1 LSIVA
6 KIIVQRLLTYVV
18 VGILVHILSNAWSPS
33 IYHLFLTIRSPSTS
47 SSLLNDFSIVR
58 IPSYFTS
65 TEGLKWFGKDLFFLV
80 KHILFF
86 SLTGFLVLETMIY
99 QLLCDRFGRRIVR
112 LLGLN
117 NNPNPNPIVGGE
129 NNDGQSSLQRWI
141 VESQLS
147 INRLVYLMKNALI
160 QHYQHQLIQLQQ
172 QLTSQQEQLQAVGGG
187 DGTRLTEE
195 TAGVTSHRR
204 HHHHRR
210 HRRHQQHSSSSTM
223 EIENMTERLNIA
235 DNDIG
240 KQMSHL
246 YLHLYYPFFYHI
258 VLKGFLLFIVL
269 PTLLF
274 SNLPFSNKFASFAV
288 TKGIESFLLPSSM
301 EQGLTFLFSFHIHW
315 TIMRFAVASFILMMI
330 FPYSIHPFY
339 KSMTLLYNKIKDENY
354 LIGRKLLNLSEKV
367 RFFCFLTYSLFY
379 FLVVSRFQKLLHLK
393 LSPSFCFSL
402 YHGIGDCDCDFF
414 FSFVLIAISLCLIT
428 SS

>member
-1 LSIVA
+1 
-6 KIIVQRLLTYVV
+6 
-18 VGILVHILSNAWSPS
+18 
-33 IYHLFLTIRSPSTS
+33 
-47 SSLLNDFSIVR
+47 LNDFSIVR
-58 IPSYFTS
+58 IPSYFSS
-65 TEGLKWFGKDLFFLV
+65 TEGFKWFGKDILFLL
-80 KHILFF
+80 KHILLF
-86 SLTGFLVLETMIY
+86 SLTGFLVLESMIY
-99 QLLCDRFGRRIVR
+99 QLISDRFGRRIVR

-117 NNPNPNPIVGGE
+117 NNPNPAVVGGGAGGE
-129 NNDGQSSLQRWI
+129 NNDNGNQQSSLQRWI

-172 QLTSQQEQLQAVGGG
+172 QLASQQEQQQSIIG
-187 DGTRLTEE
+187 DGTRTTTESSGI
-195 TAGVTSHRR
+195 ASHRR
-204 HHHHRR
+204 HHHHR
-210 HRRHQQHSSSSTM
+210 HRRHQQHSSSSTA
-223 EIENMTERLNIA
+223 EIENSIERLNTA

-240 KQMSHL
+240 KQMNHL

-301 EQGLTFLFSFHIHW
+301 EPSLTFLFSFHMHW
-315 TIMRFAVASFILMMI
+315 AVMRFAVASFILTIM
-330 FPYSIHPFY
+330 FPYFIHPFY

-367 RFFCFLTYSLFY
+367 SLLSLFRFSVSLLL
-379 FLVVSRFQKLLHLK
+379 FLCSVLFFRFLK
-393 LSPSFCFSL
+393 
-402 YHGIGDCDCDFF
+402 
-414 FSFVLIAISLCLIT
+414 
-428 SS
+428 